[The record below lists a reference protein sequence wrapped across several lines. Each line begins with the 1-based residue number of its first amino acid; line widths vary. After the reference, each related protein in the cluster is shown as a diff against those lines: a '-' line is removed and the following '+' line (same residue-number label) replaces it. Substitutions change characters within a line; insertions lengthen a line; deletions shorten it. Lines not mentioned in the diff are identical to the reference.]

1 MNSHAV
7 YRLIIAA
14 LLMLI
19 AGIGF
24 VLWRGVSDARAINDE
39 LRLDE
44 QKLLYRLKSLAEEK
58 AYKQEYYFRLIHDD
72 NFADRVIRQKL
83 GFIGQGELVFKFD
96 DSSPVSIEDPFESRV
111 APRLDVKDKSDT
123 SGMEMAVKDENAP
136 MREFVIEQV
145 KIEPIRLPNSGVK
158 PAAGANSAAD
168 SRLPAQDL
176 NSEPA
181 GETVEKGA
189 DSLDKNIV
197 ESNSESLE
205 DMDSEEAKRR
215 AKAAKEASK
224 FLRFMA
230 E

>member
-19 AGIGF
+19 VGIGF

-83 GFIGQGELVFKFD
+83 GFVGQGELVFKFD
-96 DSSPVSIEDPFESRV
+96 DSAPVSIEDPFESRV

-158 PAAGANSAAD
+158 PAAGTNSAAD
-168 SRLPAQDL
+168 SRLSAQDL

-215 AKAAKEASK
+215 AEAAKEASR